1 VAVGRRL
8 LVKGMVALC
17 AVLLFAGCGSVHSS
31 DQFTY
36 SVPGVPTVPGDVRRD
51 VTATLDAFVVA
62 GVERKDLSR
71 AYDLSTPT
79 LRGGLTREQWL
90 TGSIPV
96 APYPGRETHVGRW
109 QPTFITPDSIGLHV
123 ILHPEEGADVG
134 PQSYNIVVR
143 KLNGRW
149 LVDNIYPEA
158 MFATAGSAATIVA
171 EPDYAPHQ
179 QGRVERH
186 SNHGL
191 LAVPFLILGAPLLIG
206 LAALAVVVVRHV
218 RRPAPEADDRALIPW
233 KKPPDDPAT

>member
-1 VAVGRRL
+1 MGI
-8 LVKGMVALC
+8 VALW
-17 AVLLFAGCGSVHSS
+17 ATLTVAGCGSVGQS
-31 DQFTY
+31 DQYTY
-36 SVPGVPTVPGDVRRD
+36 NVPGVPRVPGDVRRD

-62 GVERKDLSR
+62 AVERKDLSR

-79 LRGGLTREQWL
+79 LRGGMTRAQWL

-96 APYPGRETHVGRW
+96 APYPGRDTHVGRW
-109 QPTFITPDSIGLHV
+109 QPTFITPDSVGLHV
-123 ILHPEEGADVG
+123 ILHPKEGADVG

-143 KLNGRW
+143 KVDGRW

-179 QGRVERH
+179 QGRVERDT
-186 SNHGL
+186 NNGL
-191 LAVPFLILGAPLLIG
+191 LAVPFLVLGAPVLIG

-218 RRPAPEADDRALIPW
+218 RRPASDPDDRALIPW
-233 KKPPDDPAT
+233 KPPDDPAT

>member
-1 VAVGRRL
+1 M
-8 LVKGMVALC
+8 GMVALC
-17 AVLLFAGCGSVHSS
+17 AVLLVAGCGSVHSS
-31 DQFTY
+31 DEFTY
-36 SVPGVPTVPGDVRRD
+36 SVPGVPTVPSDVRRD

-109 QPTFITPDSIGLHV
+109 QPTFITPDSVGLHV

-143 KLNGRW
+143 KVNGRW

-179 QGRVERH
+179 QGRVERDT
-186 SNHGL
+186 NNGL
-191 LAVPFLILGAPLLIG
+191 LAVPFLVLGAPVLIG

-218 RRPAPEADDRALIPW
+218 RRPASDPDDRALIPW
-233 KKPPDDPAT
+233 KPPDDPAT